1 MPVSETRTIVVNGAG
16 LETRDKAPH
25 DTHHPADGRPCCTRL
40 VGLGVRL
47 GTTTV
52 LENVNLHIHCGEFTA
67 IIGPNGA
74 GKTTLLRALI
84 GEVRHTG
91 QLVFVPA
98 TGASAPR
105 RPRVGYVPQRM
116 EIDKTTPLTVLDL
129 FAGVQTRR
137 PVWLGHSRRIRG
149 RARTTLERVRGE
161 DLLDKRIG
169 ELSCGQLQRV
179 LLALAL
185 APVPELLLLDEPL
198 AGMDHRGTLLFYRV
212 VSEIRRAMDLS
223 ILLVSHDLAAA
234 AGVAD
239 RLVFLNRTVLA
250 DGSAA
255 QVLRFPPVRE
265 TFGLDLAGVTPM
277 PTTPPAALLT
287 RCRVPEGKAP

>member
-1 MPVSETRTIVVNGAG
+1 MTGEPTRTPDKVQHAARHSTDAG
-16 LETRDKAPH
+16 
-25 DTHHPADGRPCCTRL
+25 PCCTRL
-40 VGLGVRL
+40 VGLGVQL

-91 QLVFVPA
+91 QLVFIP
-98 TGASAPR
+98 SAGTSEPR

-137 PVWLGHSRRIRG
+137 PVWLGHTRRMRDAAG
-149 RARTTLERVRGE
+149 MTLERVRGA

-169 ELSCGQLQRV
+169 QLSCGQLQRV

-185 APVPELLLLDEPL
+185 SPVPELLLLDEPL
-198 AGMDHRGTLLFYRV
+198 AGMDHRGTLLFYQI
-212 VSEIRRAMDLS
+212 VSEVRREMDLS

-239 RLVFLNRTVLA
+239 RLVFLNRTILA
-250 DGSAA
+250 DGLPA
-255 QVLRFPPVRE
+255 QVLQSPLVRD
-265 TFGLDLAGVTPM
+265 TFGLDLAASTPM
-277 PTTPPAALLT
+277 PTASLSAMPA
-287 RCRVPEGKAP
+287 RCCVPEGKTK